1 MSSNERKCIRLN
13 SNVNNHLW
21 HGSECGETFVTPFA
35 TLSRMKYDD
44 SEYFFLNFETDLD
57 NHAANTH
64 SGMYLAWAVHAGL
77 TRVDPTD
84 ESWTRAVAATQA
96 RQLTGANLLSDM
108 CDGKLTDM
116 EFNAEGNAFTA
127 QYYEKDFH
135 HDYARVFDSQIPS
148 TGHDADDICSVPDTW
163 GNFDLLKPVLDRRLA
178 QWRAGGK
185 PPELSLVG
193 APPAA
198 TPPAPAGPAPDMD
211 ALRRRA
217 EGGDRDAWYDLAI
230 EYITGAHVP
239 RDYTQAANAFEK
251 AAQLGIPEAAFNLG
265 VCYQNGDGRPQD
277 PKQRLRWFALAAEGG
292 HGQAAYFLAMAYRQ
306 GDQVPQDFIASN
318 ALMLLAQRLG
328 VEEARSAGVMAGSL
342 AESMAL
348 SAQLSEPGQLVAVLS
363 ARRRKVLAGQ
373 LDTGVERFKN
383 GPGAAVAP
391 KADRPA
397 GREAA
402 PEPSTG
408 GGFGLGH
415 AALLIGAAS
424 FVLLLLAGVRGSRFV
439 TLAWVL
445 SIVGAGGVFAVA
457 PSLGL
462 RGTIRGV
469 VTALAALPVLGGFVN
484 LWLAVRWAGRRAG

>member
-1 MSSNERKCIRLN
+1 
-13 SNVNNHLW
+13 
-21 HGSECGETFVTPFA
+21 
-35 TLSRMKYDD
+35 MKYDD

-77 TRVDPTD
+77 TREEAADD
-84 ESWTRAVAATQA
+84 SWTRAVAATKA
-96 RQLTGANLLSDM
+96 RQLTGANLLSDL

-163 GNFDLLKPVLDRRLA
+163 ANFDLLKPVLDRRLA

-193 APPAA
+193 DSPAAPPPPA
-198 TPPAPAGPAPDMD
+198 PPAPAGPAPDMD

-217 EGGDRDAWYDLAI
+217 ERGDRDAWYGLAI
-230 EYITGAHVP
+230 EYITGTDVP
-239 RDYTQAANAFEK
+239 RDYVQAANAFEK
-251 AAQLGIPEAAFNLG
+251 AAQLGVPEAAFNLG

-292 HGQAAYFLAMAYRQ
+292 HGQAAYFLAQAYRQ

-318 ALMLLAQRLG
+318 ALMLLAQRRG
-328 VEEARSAGVMAGSL
+328 VEEAHSAGVMAGSV

-348 SAQLSEPGQLVAVLS
+348 SAQLGEPGQLVALLS

-373 LDTGVERFKN
+373 VDTGVERFKN
-383 GPGAAVAP
+383 GTGAVPQAA
-391 KADRPA
+391 RPA
-397 GREAA
+397 GNEAA
-402 PEPSTG
+402 EQPAS

-415 AALLIGAAS
+415 VALLIGAAS
-424 FVLLLLAGVRGSRFV
+424 FVLLLLAGMRGSRFV

-462 RGTIRGV
+462 RGAMRGI
-469 VTALAALPVLGGFVN
+469 VTALAALPALGGFIN
-484 LWLAVRWAGRRAG
+484 IWLLVRWAGRRSA